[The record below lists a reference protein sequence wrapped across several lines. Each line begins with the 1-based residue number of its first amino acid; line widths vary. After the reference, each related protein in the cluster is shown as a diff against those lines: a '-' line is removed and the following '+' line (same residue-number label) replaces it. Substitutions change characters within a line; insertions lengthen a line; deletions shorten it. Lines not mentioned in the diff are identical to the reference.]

1 MGGDYAEVAENADEE
16 GSEAEGE
23 GEEPHEWHCLRNIAN
38 QYILNNTNN
47 HLDTKMYTNYKFY
60 ISL

>member
-23 GEEPHEWHCLRNIAN
+23 GEEPHE
-38 QYILNNTNN
+38 
-47 HLDTKMYTNYKFY
+47 
-60 ISL
+60 

>member
-23 GEEPHEWHCLRNIAN
+23 GEEPHEWHYSRNISN
-38 QYILNNTNN
+38 QYILNNT
-47 HLDTKMYTNYKFY
+47 KKSFRY
-60 ISL
+60 